1 LGLRRRRFSF
11 LLEKSR
17 KGICKGLNNT
27 NRDIS
32 ARDGCE
38 TPVCMHLF
46 VLLLLFVWFFLFF
59 RPLSGMRIVCARQ
72 SHAIWFPTK
81 MELFGDVRA
90 LADAFAIGIFE
101 GSKSGVCVCG
111 VSKNRDTQHAYVF
124 SQREEAKNVCVCRVN
139 PLLLFDIDSLTPSL
153 SFSWFFIFI
162 SAPFHPSLHSLCLSV
177 FRVYIACKRR
187 ENVRLQTRSETGT
200 LWRKIHCTAH
210 THCPPP
216 PAGKANSF

>member
-1 LGLRRRRFSF
+1 MCAAVACNLISNENGIVWRRASFGRRICYRDFRRI
-11 LLEKSR
+11 EKWS
-17 KGICKGLNNT
+17 
-27 NRDIS
+27 
-32 ARDGCE
+32 
-38 TPVCMHLF
+38 
-46 VLLLLFVWFFLFF
+46 
-59 RPLSGMRIVCARQ
+59 
-72 SHAIWFPTK
+72 
-81 MELFGDVRA
+81 
-90 LADAFAIGIFE
+90 
-101 GSKSGVCVCG
+101 VCVCG

-200 LWRKIHCTAH
+200 L
-210 THCPPP
+210 
-216 PAGKANSF
+216 